1 MTIRP
6 DRLLAHA
13 FPETRQRYAKRDTI
27 LYALGVGLGCDPIAA
42 EDLPFLLEDRLI
54 ALPTFAS
61 TLGFLGMWIRAPEFG
76 VNFANLVH
84 YEQATRFHAPLPPE
98 ADIISSARVASVTDR
113 GEGKGAVVVIEREI
127 RDSTLEAR
135 YCTLRQ
141 TLLLR
146 ADGGFRGAPTPHVP
160 SIIPDREPDARASF
174 PTDSRAALIY
184 RLSGDWNPL
193 HADPEAA
200 KRGGFERPIL
210 HGLASYAIA
219 AIAVALADSRRR
231 TSRGLT
237 ADSPGSSFPATSSNS
252 ASGGRRRAR
261 SFRVS
266 LANAR
271 RSTRASSPL
280 VRQRERRS

>member
-219 AIAVALADSRRR
+219 AIAVARACGQSPANV
-231 TSRGLT
+231 TGLDCRFT
-237 ADSPGSSFPATSSNS
+237 GVVFPGDKLE
-252 ASGGRRRAR
+252 
-261 SFRVS
+261 FRIW
-266 LANAR
+266 R
-271 RSTRASSPL
+271 EETRAIFQGFVGERKALDQGL
-280 VRQRERRS
+280 VAFGKTT